1 MIKCASKKHHT
12 TKKNPEKRVPGGG
25 VFGNERIALCNQGQN
40 RCLFA
45 GRFFMNDPKMR
56 NLFSETVAGHNDS
69 SHACT
74 ISTGNS
80 DQNY

>member
-1 MIKCASKKHHT
+1 MLLSGT
-12 TKKNPEKRVPGGG
+12 TLYRKILNKRVPDGE
-25 VFGNERIALCNQGQN
+25 VVGNVQRIALCNKGLN
-40 RCLFA
+40 PCSFA

-74 ISTGNS
+74 ISTVNS